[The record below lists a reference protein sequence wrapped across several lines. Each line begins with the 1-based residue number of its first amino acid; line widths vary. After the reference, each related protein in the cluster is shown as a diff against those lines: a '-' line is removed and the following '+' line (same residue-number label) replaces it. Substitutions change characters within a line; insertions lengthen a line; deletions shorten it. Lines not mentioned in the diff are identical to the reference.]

1 MVSVFSNN
9 IHIGHFMPD
18 NEDYVFDSD
27 GNVIDDDCSEKRKKV
42 EVLDFA
48 YENLLIYLNKK
59 KHLII

>member
-1 MVSVFSNN
+1 MVSVFSHN
-9 IHIGHFMPD
+9 IHIGHIMPD
-18 NEDYVFDSD
+18 NEDYEFDSD